1 MMFQT
6 PISALVRRPIV
17 RIKTDTPLSEA
28 AALLRREA
36 TRCLVVMEGDDVVG
50 LFTDRDMV
58 EKCFTSAVN
67 GDTPVSRVMDS
78 PLQTVP
84 PDTSIGDALHLMDHE
99 RIRHLPLVEEDGTLR
114 GLIRG
119 RDLLEYIGEAIPEA
133 VLNQPPAPSRA
144 HQARE
149 GA

>member
-1 MMFQT
+1 
-6 PISALVRRPIV
+6 V
-17 RIKTDTPLSEA
+17 RIQDDTPLKEA
-28 AALLRREA
+28 VALLRREA
-36 TRCLVVMEGDDVVG
+36 TRCLVVMRGEEIVG

-58 EKCFTSAVN
+58 EKCFTTAVDA
-67 GDTPVSRVMDS
+67 DTPVGHVMDS

-84 PDTSIGDALHLMDHE
+84 PDTSIVDALHLMDHE
-99 RIRHLPLVEEDGTLR
+99 RIRHLPLVEEDGALR

-133 VLNQPPAPSRA
+133 VLNQPPAPARSL
-144 HQARE
+144 QARE